1 MLLKDIEKCP
11 LLSLDYLERIVN
23 NGSKSGFTNIHRT
36 SPETNPFSSKE
47 FRVKKLCVAE
57 EFIKCYGKPLKEYA
71 FLESTNFIYIHPD
84 WKLSDHAQ
92 EIVSLGTIEDSMWVV
107 PTSSSRTVRV
117 QGSYSYLKLYY
128 PGVIG
133 RIDRALKYPQLISGL
148 NINDIFMQAN
158 RDNHFPEL
166 FDFMP
171 ESYGRLLIKNGMEV
185 GFILRE
191 IPDSVKSYFLIPAFS
206 LFASDRESLNDDILL
221 HQILHRQVDAY
232 TFFLYKI
239 CFPLIDIFFACA
251 FSEGLIPEMH
261 SQNIVFAFGKDWDIK
276 KIILRDFE
284 SIDKD
289 ISLRQALGKEI
300 NFTEFPYKCISK
312 TDKNYLKRH
321 SYMFD
326 HKLCEYLI
334 EPLVECAARYFT
346 LDATELQMTI
356 KEYVNL
362 KYRDQLSCFFPADNY
377 WYKYPD
383 EEIDRTTKER
393 PFMSMGTAI
402 YR

>member
-1 MLLKDIEKCP
+1 MLLEDIENYP
-11 LLSLDYLERIVN
+11 LHSLDYLERVVN
-23 NGSKSGFTNIHRT
+23 NGSKSGYTDIHKT
-36 SPETNPFSSKE
+36 SPETNPFSSKG
-47 FRVKKLCVAE
+47 FRVKKLCVAGP
-57 EFIKCYGKPLKEYA
+57 FIKCYGKPLKEYR
-71 FLESTNFIYIHPD
+71 FLEDKNFIFIHPD
-84 WKLSDHAQ
+84 WTLSNHVQ
-92 EIVSLGTIEDSMWVV
+92 EIISMVTIEDSMWVV
-107 PTSSSRTVRV
+107 PTSSSRTVRI

-148 NINDIFMQAN
+148 NINDIFLEKN
-158 RDNHFPEL
+158 NHFPEV

-171 ESYGRLLIKNGMEV
+171 ESYGRLLVKNGMEV

-191 IPDSVKSYFLIPAFS
+191 IPNSVKGYFLIPAFS
-206 LFASDRESLNDDILL
+206 LFSSDREYPGDALL
-221 HQILHRQVDAY
+221 HQILNRQVDAY
-232 TFFLYKI
+232 SFFLNKI
-239 CFPLIDIFFACA
+239 CFPLVDIFFACA
-251 FSEGLIPEMH
+251 FAEGLIPEMH

-289 ISLRQALGKEI
+289 ISLRQALGKKI

-334 EPLVECAARYFT
+334 EPLIECAALY
-346 LDATELQMTI
+346 LMADPTELQMTI
-356 KEYVNL
+356 KEYVNF
-362 KYRDQLSCFFPADNY
+362 KYHDRLSCFFPPDNC

-383 EEIDRTTKER
+383 EEIDRTTSDR
-393 PFMSMGTAI
+393 PYMSMGAAI